1 MDNKIYLITLPL
13 GESDYPI
20 EIFKNRSD
28 ALEFMR
34 RYNAKYDDEYDK
46 CDIIEEHFSVLDE
59 CIKEGKL

>member
-28 ALEFMR
+28 ALDFMR
-34 RYNAKYDDEYDK
+34 RYNAKYDDKYDK
-46 CDIIEEHFSVLDE
+46 CDITEENFSVLAE
-59 CIKEGKL
+59 CLKERRL